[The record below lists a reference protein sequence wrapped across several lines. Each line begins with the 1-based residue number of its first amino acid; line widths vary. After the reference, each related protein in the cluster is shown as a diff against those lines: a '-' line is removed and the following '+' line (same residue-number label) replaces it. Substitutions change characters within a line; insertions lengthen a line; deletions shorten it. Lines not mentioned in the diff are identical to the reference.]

1 MQVVLEHLPFVS
13 EQILACAFETRRVLV
28 DGEPVEPSHPLSL
41 GQTWEMIFHRHETEV
56 HYTVVEVLVR
66 DVGRRSLYNMMM
78 QVLDTQVEILH
89 VDEDLVV
96 VNKPPS
102 IPVHPIG
109 RFRVSSVVM

>member
-1 MQVVLEHLPFVS
+1 MLIARTKV
-13 EQILACAFETRRVLV
+13 
-28 DGEPVEPSHPLSL
+28 
-41 GQTWEMIFHRHETEV
+41 
-56 HYTVVEVLVR
+56 
-66 DVGRRSLYNMMM
+66 SLYNMMM